1 MAEPVNRPQPSL
13 WPREHGAWG
22 LLLQPFLA
30 GAVLA
35 GHWTWLLLP
44 ALGAILLGFALREP
58 LVILARQAF
67 VWRDRNP
74 LTPRAFRWL
83 TCELAGLAVCFS
95 LLARHVPPAILA
107 AYAAVGAALTS
118 LAVWVTIRNRQRSRL
133 FQAASAAALG
143 STALFAAAVST
154 GTIPGWAWILWA
166 VLSLHGVAAIL
177 VVHARL
183 ERRIGLRS
191 ATPLSSMGRQ
201 YAYQFTQ
208 IPAAAALAFLHPAL
222 ALPPLFTLAVHI
234 LELRR
239 LSSPNALGEPLTR
252 VGLRTLTFAIL
263 HLLLAM
269 TCCWFFSHR

>member
-1 MAEPVNRPQPSL
+1 MAEPVTHPQPSL

-35 GHWTWLLLP
+35 GQWTWLLLP

-74 LTPRAFRWL
+74 LTPRAFCWL
-83 TCELAGLAVCFS
+83 VCELAGLAVCFS
-95 LLARHVPPAILA
+95 LLAANVPTAILA
-107 AYAAVGAALTS
+107 AFAAVGAALTP

-133 FQAASAAALG
+133 FQAASAASLG
-143 STALFAAAVST
+143 STALFAVAVST

-191 ATPLSSMGRQ
+191 ATPPSSLARQ
-201 YAYQFTQ
+201 HAYQFAQ
-208 IPAAAALAFLHPAL
+208 LPAAAALAFLHPAL
-222 ALPPLFTLAVHI
+222 ALPPLFTVAVHV

-239 LSSPNALGEPLTR
+239 LTSIDVLGEPLNR
-252 VGLRTLTFAIL
+252 VGLRTLAVAIL
-263 HLLLAM
+263 HLLLTVA
-269 TCCWFFSHR
+269 CFRPAIHG